1 MKLAEVDR
9 STAAITFAEAGEH
22 ATVKVI
28 AEGYREKKT
37 RRWNRKTGVRA
48 LVLGAISIILYTT
61 VFTHQ
66 GLVTDFCT
74 RGHWYAAFPIIIVLI
89 FSLIHGPFANYSLSL
104 LGVKAKKRK

>member
-1 MKLAEVDR
+1 MKLTEVDR
-9 STAAITFAEAGEH
+9 SAAAITSAETGEQ
-22 ATVKVI
+22 ASVKEIGVDF
-28 AEGYREKKT
+28 RKKKT